1 LTAYSFEYL
10 LKHSEI
16 LEVIGFSGSLKVR
29 ARVANREMLIALK
42 ANSMR
47 LADQRDII
55 ALCNQNVDIAVVLKH
70 LKRCPRRIILR
81 HIENILKT
89 LDDEQYKNSIR
100 GVFILSEKRVPEA

>member
-70 LKRCPRRIILR
+70 LKRCPRKIMG